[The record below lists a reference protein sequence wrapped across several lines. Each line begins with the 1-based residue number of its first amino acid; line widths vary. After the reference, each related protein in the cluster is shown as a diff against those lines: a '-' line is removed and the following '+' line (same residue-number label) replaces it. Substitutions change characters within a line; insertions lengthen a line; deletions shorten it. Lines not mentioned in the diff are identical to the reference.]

1 MPAAL
6 VDAGPL
12 VALFGAN
19 QPRASHYRNLLQ
31 QAAHE
36 LWSLATTWP
45 CVTEA
50 SHLLDVPERYTLL
63 RWIAASGITVFPF
76 AQDDLEDMV
85 VLMRRYTESPHTEIQ
100 HVGQHG
106 RPSAF
111 RRFAAQFSAGRRL
124 PPTLTLTGCLGPSR
138 VSEQSPSGWSH
149 RL

>member
-19 QPRASHYRNLLQ
+19 QPRGPHYRKLLQ
-31 QAAHE
+31 QAGEE

-50 SHLLDVPERYTLL
+50 SYLLDVPERYTLL

-76 AQDDLEDMV
+76 AQDDLEDIV
-85 VLMRRYTESPHTEIQ
+85 SLMRRHTESPRTEMDLADASL
-100 HVGQHG
+100 VWLAGDSG
-106 RPSAF
+106 VTRVMTMDVRDFSRYRLPDG
-111 RRFAAQFSAGRRL
+111 RRFEL
-124 PPTLTLTGCLGPSR
+124 L
-138 VSEQSPSGWSH
+138 
-149 RL
+149 